1 MEEARRSTTMTIQ
14 EAMNKAVE
22 GGYHLYGSDGM
33 DTDYEGATND
43 YSAWTRKDNAS
54 SFLVPTEETFLDPQ
68 FWQALGRALEWREA
82 CDLVI
87 SCRHGAE
94 EGQRCRGYY
103 WMYQW
108 HCFIQ
113 TLADG
118 NTPGAFFARLTSSQR
133 MSRGREDQPKA
144 GKACSHRSSLLL
156 ITAETR
162 QHAQHLC
169 QEAALVQQEAQEALR
184 MSQFARQ
191 RWQSDHV
198 ERALWR
204 EHWGQ
209 QWATPTRV

>member
-1 MEEARRSTTMTIQ
+1 MTIQ

-22 GGYHLYGSDGM
+22 GGYHIYGSDGM
-33 DTDYEGATND
+33 DTDYEGATHD

-68 FWQALGRALEWREA
+68 FWQALGRALGWREA
-82 CDLVI
+82 CGLAI

-94 EGQRCRGYY
+94 EGQRCHGYY

-113 TLADG
+113 VLADG
-118 NTPGAFFARLTSSQR
+118 NTPEVFFAHLTSSQR
-133 MSRGREDQPKA
+133 RSNGRKNQHKA
-144 GKACSHRSSLLL
+144 GKARPRRSCLFL

-162 QHAQHLC
+162 QRAQHLC
-169 QEAALVQQEAQEALR
+169 QEAALAQQEAQEALR

-191 RWQSDHV
+191 KRQSDHV
-198 ERALWR
+198 ERALGR
-204 EHWGQ
+204 EHRGLKWP
-209 QWATPTRV
+209 TPARV

>member
-1 MEEARRSTTMTIQ
+1 MTIQ
-14 EAMNKAVE
+14 EAMNRAVE
-22 GGYHLYGSDGM
+22 GGYHIYGSDGM

-68 FWQALGRALEWREA
+68 FWQALGRALGWSEA
-82 CDLVI
+82 CDLAI

-108 HCFIQ
+108 HRFIQ
-113 TLADG
+113 ALADG
-118 NTPGAFFARLTSSQR
+118 NTPGAFFALLTSSQR
-133 MSRGREDQPKA
+133 RSSGRKNQYKA
-144 GKACSHRSSLLL
+144 GKARPRRSCLFL

-162 QHAQHLC
+162 QRSLHIC
-169 QEAALVQQEAQEALR
+169 EEAALAQQKAQEAFC

-191 RWQSDHV
+191 RRQSDHI
-198 ERALWR
+198 ERSLRR
-204 EHWGQ
+204 EHCNVKWS
-209 QWATPTRV
+209 TPARV